1 MFYMSLK
8 YSFFFLDSL
17 VFQVNQQNIHTTLTI
32 LNVIP
37 VDRGRKLNVHKIFRR
52 RPGPLLNVL
61 CAFNLHHVSTGILV
75 LKLKKIS
82 FGSR

>member
-1 MFYMSLK
+1 MFYISLK

-37 VDRGRKLNVHKIFRR
+37 VDTERKLNVHKMFRR
-52 RPGPLLNVL
+52 RPGRLLNVL
-61 CAFNLHHVSTGILV
+61 CAFSLHHVSTGILV
-75 LKLKKIS
+75 LKLKKN
-82 FGSR
+82 

>member
-1 MFYMSLK
+1 MFYISLK

-37 VDRGRKLNVHKIFRR
+37 VDRGRKLNVHKMFRR
-52 RPGPLLNVL
+52 HPGRSSECLMCVQFTSCVYWDLSP
-61 CAFNLHHVSTGILV
+61 
-75 LKLKKIS
+75 
-82 FGSR
+82 